1 MTATELTNIITDHID
16 KTIRPTLMGKALELA
31 NSITAEDVTTNAPA
45 TVDVSSVWRVY
56 FEADAAVAFRDRNK
70 VSDGFYWMDIH
81 VIKDMTTL
89 ADAADIIRMTGRYR
103 KINPWFAL
111 RMSVNEGADVAEA
124 FINRRPVAAIF

>member
-31 NSITAEDVTTNAPA
+31 NSITAEDVTTNTPA

>member
-31 NSITAEDVTTNAPA
+31 NSITAEDVTTNAPS

-111 RMSVNEGADVAEA
+111 RVSVNEGADVAEA

>member
-31 NSITAEDVTTNAPA
+31 NSITAEDVTTNDPA

-70 VSDGFYWMDIH
+70 VSEGFYWMDIH